1 MYARGVAAAAMLLLV
16 LFASLRLYILIQAG
30 AETGSFKVIG
40 MTVPYSAVWA
50 AGLFVVLGAFVFLFT
65 FGLATGLKVLDENTH
80 RFVDL
85 LVDTESELAKV
96 AWPGRDELG
105 RSTGAVLVLIL
116 VLGAFLYI
124 VDQIVAYV
132 FGLLRVLPQ

>member
-1 MYARGVAAAAMLLLV
+1 
-16 LFASLRLYILIQAG
+16 
-30 AETGSFKVIG
+30 
-40 MTVPYSAVWA
+40 VPYSAVWA